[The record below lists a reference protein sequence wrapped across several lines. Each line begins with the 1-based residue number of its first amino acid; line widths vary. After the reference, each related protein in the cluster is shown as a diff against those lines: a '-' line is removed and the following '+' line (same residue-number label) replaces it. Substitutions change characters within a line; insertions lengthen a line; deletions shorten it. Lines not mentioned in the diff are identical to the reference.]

1 MSIKIEDTLTPSL
14 ECITLLHEQSMDKN
28 SNKKNIYNKWSD
40 TYDKYVDSLNY
51 SAPHN
56 LVKMCLPFITNATK
70 TTTNKTTILDFGCG
84 TGLVG
89 IELKN
94 DFLLNTTLTGI
105 DISEGMINE
114 CWKKNVYD
122 KLFNIDI
129 TDTKYSSKDIL
140 IQNIG
145 GEYFDVIIC
154 CGVFLE
160 GHVKVQIIT
169 EILCKLLNKHGY
181 ICFSIRDSYYNENLE
196 FFKNIEKS
204 HNYTILKKQ
213 KITYL
218 ENVDAWGFILEIG

>member
-1 MSIKIEDTLTPSL
+1 MPIKKDTTITPSL
-14 ECITLLHEQSMDKN
+14 NQITLLHKQSMDKN
-28 SNKKNIYNKWSD
+28 SNKKIIYNKWSE
-40 TYDKYVDSLNY
+40 TYDTYVDSLNY
-51 SAPHN
+51 SAPLN
-56 LVKMCLPFITNATK
+56 LVNMCVPFLTNTTK
-70 TTTNKTTILDFGCG
+70 TTTNILDFGCG

-94 DFLLNTTLTGI
+94 EFLLNTTLTGI

-129 TDTKYSSKDIL
+129 TSNKYKDIDTL

-145 GEYFDVIIC
+145 GDYFDIIIC
-154 CGVFLE
+154 CGIFLE
-160 GHVKVQIIT
+160 GHVKMNIIT
-169 EILCKLLNKHGY
+169 DILCKLLNKHGY
-181 ICFSIRDSYYNENLE
+181 ICFTIRDSYYKENQD

-218 ENVDAWGFILEIG
+218 ENVDAWGIILEVEV